1 MMQAHY
7 RSTLDLSSESL
18 NAAEK
23 GLSRLQEAMDK
34 LATLPV
40 SKQSTVDVPALVNS
54 FYKAMNDDFNAP
66 MLIAQLFEAAKTI
79 HAVAENKAQIS
90 AEDLAI
96 LTREM
101 TSFFQDV
108 LGITLESGDNSEAL
122 NAAMELV
129 LEMRKS
135 ARENKDWAT
144 SDLIRDRLAAA
155 GITIKDAKEGTSWTA
170 K

>member
-1 MMQAHY
+1 
-7 RSTLDLSSESL
+7 
-18 NAAEK
+18 
-23 GLSRLQEAMDK
+23 MDK
-34 LATLPV
+34 LSGLTV
-40 SKQSTVDVPALVNS
+40 SSQSSVDIPALVNS

-79 HAVAENKAQIS
+79 HAIAENKATIT
-90 AEDLAI
+90 ALDLTL
-96 LTREM
+96 LTQEM
-101 TSFFQDV
+101 ASFFQDV
-108 LGITLESGDNSEAL
+108 LGITLEAGDNSEAL

-155 GITIKDAKEGTSWTA
+155 GITIKDAKEGTTWSA